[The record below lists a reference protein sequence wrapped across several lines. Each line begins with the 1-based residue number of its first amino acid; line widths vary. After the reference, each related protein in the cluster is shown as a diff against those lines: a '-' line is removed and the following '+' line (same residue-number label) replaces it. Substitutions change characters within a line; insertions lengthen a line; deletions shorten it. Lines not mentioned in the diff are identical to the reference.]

1 MNELQCLSECT
12 KCQGQG
18 CVPQPFSGEALEKGA
33 GVSLLCSLQA
43 QPWTGQ
49 DPLASP
55 ADPLAVSPA
64 VSGGVGTEC
73 FVGSA
78 GMW

>member
-12 KCQGQG
+12 ECRGRVMFLSPFQGR
-18 CVPQPFSGEALEKGA
+18 PLEKGA
-33 GVSLLCSLQA
+33 GLALLCSLQA
-43 QPWTGQ
+43 QPQAGQ

-55 ADPLAVSPA
+55 ADPLAISPA

-78 GMW
+78 EMW

>member
-1 MNELQCLSECT
+1 MFVSPF
-12 KCQGQG
+12 QGR
-18 CVPQPFSGEALEKGA
+18 PLEKGA
-33 GVSLLCSLQA
+33 GVALLCGLQA
-43 QPWTGQ
+43 QPWAGQ
-49 DPLASP
+49 DLLASS
-55 ADPLAVSPA
+55 ADPLAISSA